1 MPDLLELAIIAGCVY
16 AVAKNRDL
24 VEMLGD
30 PYETEKRRLAE
41 EKRLEE
47 EKNIQVVHIHHHY

>member
-1 MPDLLELAIIAGCVY
+1 MADLLKLAIVAGCVY

-24 VEMLGD
+24 VEMVGD
-30 PYETEKRRLAE
+30 PEEAEKRRLAE